1 MAEIVARF
9 RSQAEAYNEAANRG
23 YDICFS
29 DGIVSMLSDQDSL
42 VDDLL
47 REVDVLMYEKKLEND
62 TQLRLY
68 REAWYVFGASNPV
81 KAQFETGTTLRLAGH
96 LDGPVETLTEAFDN
110 RQADTVSRGI
120 FIRGAVKRLE
130 NSVDARLWNARTTVD
145 DRKMVIGNFNF
156 DFALFGVK
164 DGVANKVAE

>member
-81 KAQFETGTTLRLAGH
+81 KA
-96 LDGPVETLTEAFDN
+96 
-110 RQADTVSRGI
+110 
-120 FIRGAVKRLE
+120 
-130 NSVDARLWNARTTVD
+130 
-145 DRKMVIGNFNF
+145 
-156 DFALFGVK
+156 
-164 DGVANKVAE
+164 